1 MFGYKVNALVK
12 VDSSDAECSSD
23 GTSVLP
29 TSAAEARQNMTRRIM
44 TTSLLTSTVN
54 SIINEFIITIIT
66 VIIIIIIIHSS
77 SS

>member
-1 MFGYKVNALVK
+1 MFGYKVNALVN

-29 TSAAEARQNMTRRIM
+29 TSATEARQNMTRRIV
-44 TTSLLTSTVN
+44 TTSLLTNTIN
-54 SIINEFIITIIT
+54 SIINVFIIIIIT
-66 VIIIIIIIHSS
+66 VIFIVIIHSS